1 MKEILSKDSVCI
13 IYFVFFDNH
22 KWSWNSISFCLN
34 ILKIFFFFYADLIKL
49 FHVVHRI
56 SSNWF
61 FLFFTLGQVCHHT
74 DCQSQNKMNPIA
86 LCIDCDQ
93 HNHQHGEFATHLR
106 FDLAK
111 TSTINLHRKTS
122 IRSNNSDSGTEDDN
136 DPAYSL

>member
-1 MKEILSKDSVCI
+1 MYYILCLLWQSQMKLKFNFFLPQYFKD
-13 IYFVFFDNH
+13 F
-22 KWSWNSISFCLN
+22 
-34 ILKIFFFFYADLIKL
+34 FFFFYADLIKL